1 MPWFP
6 GLGGRMQFCLVIASD
21 TEVDFARDVVAE
33 LGVIAGISTRTA
45 VAGAM
50 AFRTDR
56 PPDAIVLPLSTA
68 SMSEGIRLIQ
78 RVQSEASACHLLV
91 VGERLTQKDVV
102 ALRACG
108 PLNYLAGPCAA
119 RDVAARVRSGLNGSS
134 GASSAEERSLLT
146 PRERGLVGNSP
157 TFLKQLSRLPTIAGC
172 DAGVLILGETGTGK
186 ELCAQAIHYL
196 SARAS
201 KPWVAV
207 NCGAIPND
215 LVEDELFGHVKGA
228 YTTALTDR
236 RGLVRDAE
244 GGTLFLDDVD
254 TLAPGAQAKLLRFLQ
269 EKEYRSVGSNTLHR
283 ADVRVI
289 AASNQKLADRARQG
303 GFRED
308 LFFRLNVL
316 AVHLP
321 PLRERREDV
330 ALLAT
335 HFLLKYAQ
343 GWKRNVEGISA
354 PALELLLAHAWP
366 GNVREL
372 KHVIERAVLL
382 AEGPVIQAHDIE
394 LAGQAESAPAAGEPF
409 RRAKARAIERFE
421 RNYIE
426 QLLSDHQG
434 NISRAARAASKNRRA
449 FWQLIRKHRIEADRF
464 RTQPPGAP

>member
-1 MPWFP
+1 MTWFP
-6 GLGGRMQFCLVIASD
+6 GFDGRMQFCLVIASGM
-21 TEVDFARDVVAE
+21 EADFAREVAAE
-33 LGVIAGISTRTA
+33 LGDITGIAART
-45 VAGAM
+45 VVPGAM
-50 AFRTDR
+50 TFRTDKA
-56 PPDAIVLPLSTA
+56 PDAIVLPLISS
-68 SMSEGIRLIQ
+68 SMPEGIQLIQ
-78 RVQSEASACHLLV
+78 RVQREAPACFLLV
-91 VGERLTQKDVV
+91 VGEKLTREEVA

-108 PLNYLAGPCAA
+108 PLDYLAGPAPA
-119 RDVAARVRSGLNGSS
+119 KDIAARVRKGLSGSS
-134 GASSAEERSLLT
+134 VPGSAPARAPLD
-146 PRERGLVGNSP
+146 PRERGLVGNNP
-157 TFLKQLSRLPTIAGC
+157 AFLKQLSRLPNIAGC
-172 DAGVLILGETGTGK
+172 DAGVMILGETGTGK

-228 YTTALTDR
+228 YTTAHTDR
-236 RGLVRDAE
+236 RGLVREAE

-316 AVHLP
+316 TVHLP
-321 PLRERREDV
+321 PLRERPEDV
-330 ALLAT
+330 ALLAA
-335 HFLLKYAQ
+335 HFILKYAQ
-343 GWKRNVEGISA
+343 GWKRKVEGISA
-354 PALELLLAHAWP
+354 PALELLSAHAWP

-372 KHVIERAVLL
+372 KHVIERAVIL

-409 RRAKARAIERFE
+409 QRAKARAIERFE

-449 FWQLIRKHRIEADRF
+449 FWQLIRKHRIEAGRF
-464 RTQPPGAP
+464 RTPAT